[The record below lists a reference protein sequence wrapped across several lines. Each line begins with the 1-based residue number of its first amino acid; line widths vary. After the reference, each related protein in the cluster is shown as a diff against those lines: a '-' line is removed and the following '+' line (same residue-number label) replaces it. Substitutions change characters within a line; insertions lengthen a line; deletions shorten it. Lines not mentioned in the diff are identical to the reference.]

1 MKLALP
7 SKYVDVLLI
16 PERTIQY
23 VRPLDII
30 LFWNYKILIRWIE
43 GNVRVSLLDSGI
55 KFHDCSFIMKMHSV
69 VYNQFGAPA
78 YTNLLLYAWKKPSF
92 VTHKTFVA
100 FVITNTVLF
109 NFRLETCR

>member
-7 SKYVDVLLI
+7 SKDVDAVLI
-16 PERTIQY
+16 PKRTIEY
-23 VRPLDII
+23 VHII
-30 LFWNYKILIRWIE
+30 FFWKYKIHIRWIE
-43 GNVRVSLLDSGI
+43 GTVRVCLLDSGI

-69 VYNQFGAPA
+69 VYNQLGAPA

-100 FVITNTVLF
+100 FVNTITVLF
-109 NFRLETCR
+109 NFRLKTCR